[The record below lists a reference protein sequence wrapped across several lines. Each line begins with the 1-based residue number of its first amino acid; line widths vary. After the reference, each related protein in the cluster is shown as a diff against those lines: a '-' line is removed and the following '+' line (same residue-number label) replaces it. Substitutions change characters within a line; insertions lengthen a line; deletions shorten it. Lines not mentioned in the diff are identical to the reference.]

1 MILFHPRLEHSEHPE
16 GTLLKIERINENQVR
31 FTLTKE
37 DLDSRQMRLSEL
49 AYGTE
54 KAKALFREMLQ
65 QAYRLVGFESDN
77 TPLMIEA
84 IPLKDGSIILV
95 VTKVHDP
102 EELDPRFSNFAPS
115 IRQKEHSVSAFEQ
128 LLQSLTEH
136 AASGS
141 SGQDG
146 ERPSASRDPREALRR
161 FQEYAACHRLYSF
174 PSMDQVLQAADRMQA
189 AYSGESAL
197 YREDG
202 SYLLFLTMKDTQ
214 DVASQGRVLASI
226 SEFGALQP
234 ASYAREQYLEEHGT
248 LLIADHAVEKLSGIA
263 RKTAPTE

>member
-1 MILFHPRLEHSEHPE
+1 MPLFHPHTGHPE
-16 GTLLKIERINENQVR
+16 VTLLKIERINENQVR

-65 QAYRLVGFESDN
+65 QAYRQVGFESDN

-115 IRQKEHSVSAFEQ
+115 IRQKEHGASAFEQ

-136 AASGS
+136 AASGRES
-141 SGQDG
+141 DH
-146 ERPSASRDPREALRR
+146 PSASRDPREALRR
-161 FQEYAACHRLYSF
+161 FQEYAACHRLYAF
-174 PSMDQVLQAADRMQA
+174 RSMNQVLQAADQMQA
-189 AYSGESAL
+189 AYSGESTL
-197 YREDG
+197 YKEDG
-202 SYLLFLTMKDTQ
+202 SYLLFLTMKDAQ
-214 DVASQGRVLASI
+214 EVASQGRVLAAI
-226 SEFGALQP
+226 SEFGAMQP

-263 RKTAPTE
+263 RKTAPAD

>member
-1 MILFHPRLEHSEHPE
+1 M
-16 GTLLKIERINENQVR
+16 KIERINENQVR

-84 IPLKDGSIILV
+84 IPIKDGSIVLV

-115 IRQKEHSVSAFEQ
+115 IRQKDRGASTFEQ

-136 AASGS
+136 TVSGIT
-141 SGQDG
+141 GQ
-146 ERPSASRDPREALRR
+146 EKARPSAAHDPREALRR
-161 FQEYAACHRLYSF
+161 FQEYSVCHRLYSF
-174 PSMDQVLQAADRMQA
+174 PSMDLVLQAADRIQSD
-189 AYSGESAL
+189 YSGESAL
-197 YREDG
+197 FREKDA
-202 SYLLFLTMKDTQ
+202 YLLFMEMKNTEEA
-214 DVASQGRVLASI
+214 ASQSAVLASI
-226 SEFGALQP
+226 SEFGSMQP
-234 ASYAREQYLEEHGT
+234 VSYAREQYLEEHGT
-248 LLIADHAVEKLSGIA
+248 LLIADHAVEKLSRLA
-263 RKTAPTE
+263 RRTGSVQ

>member
-1 MILFHPRLEHSEHPE
+1 M
-16 GTLLKIERINENQVR
+16 KIERINENQVR

-115 IRQKEHSVSAFEQ
+115 IRQKSHGPSTFEQ

-136 AASGS
+136 VASGS
-141 SGQDG
+141 S
-146 ERPSASRDPREALRR
+146 ERPDEHPSAAHDPREALRQ
-161 FQEYAACHRLYSF
+161 FQEYAACRRLYSF
-174 PSMDQVLQAADRMQA
+174 SSMDLVLQAAARMQA
-189 AYSGESAL
+189 EYSGESAL
-197 YREDG
+197 FKEEG
-202 SYLLFLTMKDTQ
+202 SYLLFLKMKDAEEA
-214 DVASQGRVLASI
+214 VSQSRALASI
-226 SEFGALQP
+226 SEFGIAQP
-234 ASYAREQYLEEHGT
+234 VSYAREQYLEEHGT
-248 LLIADHAVEKLSGIA
+248 LLVADHAIEKLSGIA
-263 RKTAPTE
+263 RKTSPAN